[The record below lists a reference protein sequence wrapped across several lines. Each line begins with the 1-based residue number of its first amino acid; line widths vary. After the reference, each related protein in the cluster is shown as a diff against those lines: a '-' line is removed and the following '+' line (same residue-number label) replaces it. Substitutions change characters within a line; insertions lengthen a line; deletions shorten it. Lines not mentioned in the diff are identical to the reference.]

1 MIISVKDLLRLL
13 GISIVCCC
21 AVFVCTFMLNFYIDA
36 NSLSDIPAELQPL
49 YDAQLV
55 TAKFTSAISGGFLGL
70 IAVIMLLFYIRLFI
84 SSHSVQLGILKAMGY
99 SNIKLALKFW
109 VFGLSV
115 FVGAALGFSMGFI
128 FMPAIYKGLTVE
140 GLPEI
145 SINFHPILFI
155 ALVVAPTV
163 IYGVLACLFA
173 GISLR
178 KPVGELMR
186 GKSEK
191 VKKVKGGNDKD
202 RPFLKEMFFKS
213 ISTKKLLTFFITFG
227 AFCFSAMVQ
236 MAFSM
241 KALSA
246 DSFAEIILVIGLV
259 LTVVVSF
266 MSVTSLIN
274 ANAENISIMRALG
287 YSLKECV
294 FAVLGGFV
302 PFMFLGFAVGTV
314 YQFGLL
320 SIMVNIVFSDVE
332 MVINY
337 TFDVP
342 LMFITLAAFM
352 VFFGCLIFIYS
363 LKISKIS
370 VKQTSED

>member
-1 MIISVKDLLRLL
+1 MIISVKDLLRLI

>member
-1 MIISVKDLLRLL
+1 MLISVKDLLRLF

-36 NSLSDIPAELQPL
+36 KSLSDIPAELQPL
-49 YDAQLV
+49 YEAQLL

-70 IAVIMLLFYIRLFI
+70 IAVIMLLFYIRLFV

-99 SNIKLALKFW
+99 SNIKLALKFR

-128 FMPAIYKGLTVE
+128 FMPEIYKALTVE

-145 SINFHPILFI
+145 AINFHPSLLI
-155 ALVVAPTV
+155 AFVVAPTI
-163 IYGVLACLFA
+163 IYGALACLFA
-173 GISLR
+173 GISLK
-178 KPVGELMR
+178 KPVTELMR
-186 GKSEK
+186 GRSEK
-191 VKKVKGGNDKD
+191 VKKVKSGKSKD
-202 RPFLKEMFFKS
+202 RTFLKEMFFKS
-213 ISTKKLLTFFITFG
+213 VTTKKLLTFFITFG

-241 KALSA
+241 KDVSA
-246 DSFAEIILVIGLV
+246 NSFAEYILVIGLV
-259 LTVVVSF
+259 LTVVVSL
-266 MSVTSLIN
+266 MSITSLLN
-274 ANAENISIMRALG
+274 SNAENISIMKAMG

-302 PFMFLGFAVGTV
+302 PFMFLGFAIGTV

-320 SIMVNIVFSDVE
+320 SLMVNIIFADVDT
-332 MVINY
+332 VINY

-342 LMFITLAAFM
+342 LMFITLAAFIA
-352 VFFGCLIFIYS
+352 FFSGVILVYS
-363 LKISKIS
+363 HRISKIS
-370 VKQTSED
+370 VKQTAED

>member
-1 MIISVKDLLRLL
+1 MIISVKDLLRLF

-36 NSLSDIPAELQPL
+36 SSLSDITVELQPL
-49 YDAQLV
+49 YEAQLL
-55 TAKFTSAISGGFLGL
+55 TAKFTSAISGGFLGV
-70 IAVIMLLFYIRLFI
+70 IAVVMLFFYIRLFI

-115 FVGAALGFSMGFI
+115 FIGAVLGFI
-128 FMPAIYKGLTVE
+128 FGYASMPIIYDGLTVE
-140 GLPEI
+140 GLPDI
-145 SINFHPILFI
+145 AINFHPSLLI

-163 IYGVLACLFA
+163 IYGVFACFFA
-173 GISLR
+173 GISIR

-191 VKKVKGGNDKD
+191 VKKVKTEKFKD
-202 RPFLKEMFFKS
+202 RTFLKEMFFKS
-213 ISTKKLLTFFITFG
+213 VTTKKLLAFFIAFG
-227 AFCFSAMVQ
+227 AFCFSSMVQ

-241 KALSA
+241 KEVSA
-246 DSFAEIILVIGLV
+246 DTFSEIILVIGLV

-274 ANAENISIMRALG
+274 GNSENISIMRALG

-294 FAVLGGFV
+294 FAVLGGFI
-302 PFMFLGFAVGTV
+302 PFLFLGFALGTV

-320 SIMVNIVFSDVE
+320 SLMVNIVFADVE
-332 MVINY
+332 EALSY

-342 LMFITLAAFM
+342 LMFITLAAFI
-352 VFFGCLIFIYS
+352 VFFGCLIFIYT
-363 LKISKIS
+363 LKMSKIP
-370 VKQTSED
+370 VKQIAED

>member
-1 MIISVKDLLRLL
+1 MIISIKDLLRLL
-13 GISIVCCC
+13 GISIVCGC

-36 NSLSDIPAELQPL
+36 NNLSDIPAELQPL
-49 YDAQLV
+49 YEAQLL
-55 TAKFTSAISGGFLGL
+55 TAKFTSAISGGFLGV
-70 IAVIMLLFYIRLFI
+70 IAVVMLLFYIRLFI
-84 SSHSVQLGILKAMGY
+84 YSHSVQLGILKAMGY
-99 SNIKLALKFW
+99 SNIKLAFKFW

-115 FVGAALGFSMGFI
+115 FVGSVAGFILGFA
-128 FMPAIYKGLTVE
+128 FMPMIYDGLTVD

-145 SINFHPILFI
+145 AINFHPILFI
-155 ALVVAPTV
+155 ALVVAPTA
-163 IYGVLACLFA
+163 IYGVLACFFA
-173 GISLR
+173 VLSLR
-178 KPVGELMR
+178 KPAGELMR
-186 GKSEK
+186 GRSEK
-191 VKKVKGGNDKD
+191 FKKTKNEKSKN
-202 RPFLKEMFFKS
+202 RPFLKEMFIKS
-213 ISTKKLLTFFITFG
+213 VTTKKLLTIFITFG

-274 ANAENISIMRALG
+274 ANTENISIMRALG

-294 FAVLGGFV
+294 FSVLGGFI
-302 PFMFLGFAVGTV
+302 PFLFIGFALGTV

-320 SIMVNIVFSDVE
+320 SLMVNIIFADVE
-332 MVINY
+332 EVLNY

-342 LMFITLAAFM
+342 RMFITLAAFI
-352 VFFGCLIFIYS
+352 VFFGSLIFIYS

-370 VKQTSED
+370 VKQSAVD

>member
-1 MIISVKDLLRLL
+1 MIISIKDLLRLL

-36 NSLSDIPAELQPL
+36 NSLSDISVELQPL
-49 YDAQLV
+49 YEAQLL
-55 TAKFTSAISGGFLGL
+55 TAKFTSAISGGFLGV
-70 IAVIMLLFYIRLFI
+70 IAVVMLLFYIRLFI
-84 SSHSVQLGILKAMGY
+84 YSHSVQLGILKAMGY
-99 SNIKLALKFW
+99 SNIKLAFKFW

-115 FVGAALGFSMGFI
+115 FVGSVAGFVLGFA
-128 FMPAIYKGLTVE
+128 FMPMIYDGLTVE

-145 SINFHPILFI
+145 AINFHPILFI
-155 ALVVAPTV
+155 ALVVAPTA
-163 IYGVLACLFA
+163 IYGALACLFA

-178 KPVGELMR
+178 KPIGEIMR

-191 VKKVKGGNDKD
+191 FKKTKNEKSKD
-202 RPFLKEMFFKS
+202 RPFLIEMFVKS
-213 ISTKKLLTFFITFG
+213 VTTKKLLTIFITFG

-241 KALSA
+241 KEVSA
-246 DSFAEIILVIGLV
+246 NSFAEFILVIGLV

-274 ANAENISIMRALG
+274 ANTENISIMRALG
-287 YSLKECV
+287 YNLKECIC
-294 FAVLGGFV
+294 AVLGGFI
-302 PFMFLGFAVGTV
+302 PFLFLGFALGTV

-320 SIMVNIVFSDVE
+320 SLMVNIIFADVE
-332 MVINY
+332 GVVNY
-337 TFDVP
+337 TFNVP
-342 LMFITLAAFM
+342 LMFITLAAFI
-352 VFFGCLIFIYS
+352 VFFGVLVFIYS

-370 VKQTSED
+370 VKQSAED

>member
-1 MIISVKDLLRLL
+1 MLISVKDLFRLF

-36 NSLSDIPAELQPL
+36 NNLSDIPAELQPL
-49 YDAQLV
+49 YEAQLM
-55 TAKFTSAISGGFLGL
+55 TAKFTSAISGGFLGV
-70 IAVIMLLFYIRLFI
+70 IAVVMLLFYIRLFI

-115 FVGAALGFSMGFI
+115 FVGAALGFLLGFA
-128 FMPAIYKGLTVE
+128 FMPTIYEGLTVE

-145 SINFHPILFI
+145 AINFHPSLLI

-163 IYGVLACLFA
+163 IYGAFACFFA
-173 GISLR
+173 GISLK
-178 KPVGELMR
+178 KPVTELMR
-186 GKSEK
+186 GRSDK
-191 VKKVKGGNDKD
+191 VKKVKNEKSKD
-202 RPFLKEMFFKS
+202 RPFLKEMLFKS
-213 ISTKKLLTFFITFG
+213 VVTKKLLAFFITFG

-241 KALSA
+241 KEVSA
-246 DSFAEIILVIGLV
+246 NSFAGYILVIGLV

-266 MSVTSLIN
+266 MSVTTLIN
-274 ANAENISIMRALG
+274 ANAENISVMRALG
-287 YSLKECV
+287 YSLKECI
-294 FAVLGGFV
+294 FAVLGGFI
-302 PFMFLGFAVGTV
+302 PFLVIGFALGTV

-320 SIMVNIVFSDVE
+320 SLMVNIIFADVE
-332 MVINY
+332 GVINY
-337 TFDVP
+337 SFDVP
-342 LMFITLAAFM
+342 LMFITLVAFI
-352 VFFGCLIFIYS
+352 VFFGSLIFIYS

-370 VKQTSED
+370 VKQISED

>member
-1 MIISVKDLLRLL
+1 MLISVKDLLRLF

-49 YDAQLV
+49 YEAQLL
-55 TAKFTSAISGGFLGL
+55 TAKFTSAISGGFLGV
-70 IAVIMLLFYIRLFI
+70 IAVVMLLFYIRLFI
-84 SSHSVQLGILKAMGY
+84 SSHSVQLGILKARGY

-115 FVGAALGFSMGFI
+115 FVGTALGFILGFA
-128 FMPAIYKGLTVE
+128 FMPMIYEGLTVE
-140 GLPEI
+140 GLPDI
-145 SINFHPILFI
+145 AINFHPSLLI
-155 ALVVAPTV
+155 ALVLAPTV
-163 IYGVLACLFA
+163 IYGALACLFA

-178 KPVGELMR
+178 KSAGELMR
-186 GKSEK
+186 GKSEN
-191 VKKVKGGNDKD
+191 VKKVKDEKSKD

-213 ISTKKLLTFFITFG
+213 VSTKKLLTFFVTFG

-241 KALSA
+241 KELSA

-274 ANAENISIMRALG
+274 ANTENISIMRALG

-294 FAVLGGFV
+294 FAVLGGFI
-302 PFMFLGFAVGTV
+302 PFMLLGFAVGTV

-320 SIMVNIVFSDVE
+320 SLMVNLIFKDVE
-332 MVINY
+332 VVIEY

-342 LMFITLAAFM
+342 LMFITLVAFI
-352 VFFGCLIFIYS
+352 VFFGGLILVYS
-363 LKISKIS
+363 FKMRKIS
-370 VKQTSED
+370 VKQNVED

>member
-1 MIISVKDLLRLL
+1 MLIGLKDLLKLF

-36 NSLSDIPAELQPL
+36 SSLSDIPAELQPL
-49 YDAQLV
+49 YEAQLL

-70 IAVIMLLFYIRLFI
+70 IAVVMLLFYIRLFI

-99 SNIKLALKFW
+99 SDIKLALKFW

-115 FVGAALGFSMGFI
+115 FVGAALGLGLGFA
-128 FMPAIYKGLTVE
+128 FMPKIYKGLTVE

-145 SINFHPILFI
+145 AINFHPSLLI

-178 KPVGELMR
+178 KPVTELMR
-186 GKSEK
+186 GRSEK
-191 VKKVKGGNDKD
+191 VKKVKSGKCND

-213 ISTKKLLTFFITFG
+213 VTTKKLLTFFITFG
-227 AFCFSAMVQ
+227 TFCFSAMVQ

-241 KALSA
+241 KDVSA
-246 DSFAEIILVIGLV
+246 DSFADYILVIGLV

-266 MSVTSLIN
+266 MSITSLIN

-302 PFMFLGFAVGTV
+302 PFMFLGFAIGTV

-320 SIMVNIVFSDVE
+320 TLMVNIIFAEVDA
-332 MVINY
+332 VIEYN
-337 TFDVP
+337 FNVP
-342 LMFITLAAFM
+342 LMFITLAAFIA
-352 VFFGCLIFIYS
+352 FFGGVIFIYS
-363 LKISKIS
+363 LKMRKIS
-370 VKQTSED
+370 VKQTAED